1 LQQALFRAGAMTRAA
16 GNGMETTGQH
26 PITLV
31 TACFNLGRKQ
41 VKYTGNPYP
50 DWSRNFLPYI
60 KWPLVIFCDEQSVD
74 MLKEARGD
82 KPAVWHVT
90 RPEDFV
96 VYKYW
101 NLLKDLK
108 KPYAGLSAEVSLV
121 WHEKHNFLRR
131 ALSENPFNS
140 EMLFWCDIG
149 MFRFRR
155 DAPWRSAVRMELRF
169 CGDAEWP
176 NLRICRELPQD
187 RAVLLPYGNFDRPN
201 FTGQFFGGA
210 VKPAREWCDAYYRHL
225 ERRARKGTMIYS
237 EEGIMESLYIKHPDM
252 AYPLPPGIVPW
263 LRPLAFLT
271 RLAGKKGYGHRWY
284 LLSGRRFPWKHICKG
299 IFSGS
304 GK

>member
-1 LQQALFRAGAMTRAA
+1 MTRAA
-16 GNGMETTGQH
+16 GNGMEPHAQH

-31 TACFNLGRKQ
+31 TACFNLGGKQ
-41 VKYTGNPYP
+41 VKYAGNPYP
-50 DWSRNFLPYI
+50 GWSRNFLPYI
-60 KWPLVIFCDEQSVD
+60 KWPLIIFCDEQSVD
-74 MLKEARGD
+74 MLKQARGD

-90 RPEDFV
+90 RPQDFV

-121 WHEKHNFLRR
+121 WHEKHHFLRR
-131 ALSENPFNS
+131 ALSDNPFGS
-140 EMLFWCDIG
+140 EMIFWCDIG

-155 DAPWRSAVRMELRF
+155 DAPWRSAARMELRF
-169 CGDAEWP
+169 CEDAEWP
-176 NLRICRELPQD
+176 NLRVCRELPQD
-187 RAVLLPYGNFDRPN
+187 RAVLLPYGDFDRPN

-210 VKPAREWCDAYYRHL
+210 IEAARRWCDAYYRHL
-225 ERRARKGTMIYS
+225 ERRAREGTMIYS
-237 EEGIMESLYIKHPDM
+237 EEGIMESLYIRHPEF

-263 LRPLAFLT
+263 LRPFAFVT

-284 LLSGRRFPWKHICKG
+284 FLSGRRFPWKHICKG
-299 IFSGS
+299 ILSGP